1 MFNIIKENINMSKLN
16 YNIDLIANDYKI
28 IANNTKRFYRNIYK
42 GFALVGMATTC
53 ALAFVL
59 IDLIIKAVI

>member
-1 MFNIIKENINMSKLN
+1 MSKLN

>member
-1 MFNIIKENINMSKLN
+1 MGKLN
-16 YNIDLIANDYKI
+16 YTIDLLANDKKI
-28 IANNTKRFYRNIYK
+28 IANNTRRFYKNIYK
-42 GFALVGMATTC
+42 VFAAIGMATTC